1 MNQQPSTAVRLD
13 LAIEQLLDGAPATRA
28 SASAGLDA
36 AGRGL
41 VATAERLRAGL
52 GTPAVAPRFE
62 ARLGARLAASIQP
75 GDAVAWA
82 RRHPGRLIVTGAVG
96 SVVGVGVTAFAV
108 WRSGRRF
115 AGPSHRLLHR

>member
-1 MNQQPSTAVRLD
+1 MNQQLSTAVRLD
-13 LAIEQLLDGAPATRA
+13 LAIEQLLEGTPSARA
-28 SASAGLDA
+28 SATAGLDP
-36 AGRGL
+36 AGREL
-41 VATAERLRAGL
+41 VATAERLRSGL
-52 GTPAVAPRFE
+52 AIPVVGPRFE
-62 ARLGARLAASIQP
+62 ARLGARLVASIQS

-115 AGPSHRLLHR
+115 AVPSHRLLHR